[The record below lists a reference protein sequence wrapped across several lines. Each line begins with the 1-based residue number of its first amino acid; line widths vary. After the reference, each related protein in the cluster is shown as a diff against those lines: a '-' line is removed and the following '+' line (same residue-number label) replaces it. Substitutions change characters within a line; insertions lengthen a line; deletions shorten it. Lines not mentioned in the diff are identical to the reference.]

1 MMNSII
7 VSMEQKI
14 FMLKLKDLMQL
25 LL

>member
-1 MMNSII
+1 MNSII